1 MAKRMFL
8 NQLNTKD
15 PKACVEFYK
24 KLGFAEDPGFNQKPG
39 APVTPLPDFAAK
51 MGADAVN
58 DSDQFTM
65 LRLPDDDYHL
75 EVGVWKAGK
84 LAQPTSPPKFQAG
97 VVRISFLVDAIDQE
111 LADVR
116 AKGIPITR
124 RAKGSPYG
132 RCWRGPRHF
141 HLPRGTTRFAF
152 IKDPDGT
159 FVEFLEDIKRE
170 K

>member
-24 KLGFAEDPGFNQKPG
+24 KLGFVEDPGFNQDEG
-39 APVTPLPDFAAK
+39 APVNPLPDFAAK
-51 MGADAVN
+51 MGADALN
-58 DSDQFTM
+58 ESEQFTM

-84 LAQPTSPPKFQAG
+84 LAQPTSPPRFNQAG
-97 VVRISFLVDAIDQE
+97 VVRISFLVDDIDQE

-116 AKGIPITR
+116 AKGIPITL
-124 RAKGSPYG
+124 
-132 RCWRGPRHF
+132 GPETL
-141 HLPRGTTRFAF
+141 HLQWGTTRFAF

-159 FVEFLEDIKRE
+159 FVEFLEIKRE
-170 K
+170 Q